1 MNLGQNTRKVVSALA
16 FFLTAIGAAQAQTS
30 VQLRVPSLGNGLY
43 SNSLTLPVRSGA
55 ANYWSGLQ
63 TIEVIK
69 GASKQSFLAFC
80 IDPFQWASRFPTSYT
95 MFSSTTNIDAKF
107 GTERANN
114 IRALFNEGYNS
125 ALGSNSG
132 AAAMQLALWE
142 VANDDKVLSTGGVR
156 TNAATNRV
164 LASGAQSLL
173 TNLGSYGG
181 PSLYSYTLYTSS
193 TKQDFLVAAPVPEPE
208 TYAMMLAGLGLLG
221 VVARRRK
228 QKLNT

>member
-1 MNLGQNTRKVVSALA
+1 MNLGQNTRKAVSALA

-30 VQLRVPSLGNGLY
+30 VQLSVSSLGNGLY
-43 SNSLTLPVRSGA
+43 SNGLTLPVQRGV

-63 TIEVIK
+63 TIDVIK

-80 IDPFQWASRFPTSYT
+80 IDPFQWASRFSSSYT
-95 MFSSTTNIDAKF
+95 MSSSTTNIDEKF

-114 IRALFNEGYNS
+114 IRALFNEGYNN
-125 ALGSNSG
+125 ALSSKSG

-142 VANDDKVLSTGGVR
+142 VANDDMVLSTGGVR
-156 TNAATNRV
+156 TSAATNRELV
-164 LASGAQSLL
+164 SGAQSLL
-173 TNLGSYGG
+173 TNLGSYRG

-193 TKQDFLVAAPVPEPE
+193 SKQDFLVAAPVPEPE

-221 VVARRRK
+221 MVARCRK